1 MVLSKSLYLTL
12 ILSSSTLDGLLF
24 GDGNTNF
31 ENFSAE
37 HSCTGNRFC
46 TFYQLLPPV
55 DNSLSPPA
63 AKKSFM
69 EALDSSF
76 PQTDSDSGL
85 RTAPMDLSQD

>member
-37 HSCTGNRFC
+37 HSCTGNHFC

-55 DNSLSPPA
+55 HNSMSPLA
-63 AKKSFM
+63 TKKPSI
-69 EALDSSF
+69 EASDSSF
-76 PQTDSDSGL
+76 PQSDSYSGL